1 MDMLRGVRGLL
12 VMSWM
17 PLITMEENM
26 MTAAPPS
33 TLWGMM
39 DTSAASLGSRPQS
52 TRNTAPQA
60 RAMRLTMRVMVT
72 RPTFWLKEVLGSTPK
87 SAAKEEP
94 RPSQMTPPASS
105 VSVASRPMPPSVTP
119 EMSPTVSTAVT
130 MNITI
135 TGRMAR
141 RSNTGFT
148 GISWGTANQSAWS
161 TLSQLSTQALVYST
175 PSAVTPVV
183 GSTRPSAP
191 QMT

>member
-1 MDMLRGVRGLL
+1 
-12 VMSWM
+12 
-17 PLITMEENM
+17 
-26 MTAAPPS
+26 
-33 TLWGMM
+33 
-39 DTSAASLGSRPQS
+39 
-52 TRNTAPQA
+52 
-60 RAMRLTMRVMVT
+60 
-72 RPTFWLKEVLGSTPK
+72 
-87 SAAKEEP
+87 
-94 RPSQMTPPASS
+94 
-105 VSVASRPMPPSVTP
+105 MPPSVTP

-183 GSTRPSAP
+183 GSTRPSTP